1 MRNPSMFRTLPYS
14 KPEQYSEPC
23 QASIMQKLFL
33 GTLRN
38 PGIFGTLVYS
48 ETEEYS
54 ESCQAF
60 MMQQFFPEPCVTLRY
75 LELWYIQNLMNT

>member
-1 MRNPSMFRTLPYS
+1 
-14 KPEQYSEPC
+14 
-23 QASIMQKLFL
+23 MQKLFL

-38 PGIFGTLVYS
+38 PGIFGTLVYT

-60 MMQQFFPEPCVTLRY
+60 MMQQFFSEPCVTLRY